1 MPNKFKKNNFLYNK
15 VYRRKIG
22 QGQQQLLHNEAMGQ
36 QETNQVILYKGNTGY
51 VQ

>member
-1 MPNKFKKNNFLYNK
+1 MPSKLKKNNFLYK

-22 QGQQQLLHNEAMGQ
+22 QGQQQLLHNETMGQ

-51 VQ
+51 V